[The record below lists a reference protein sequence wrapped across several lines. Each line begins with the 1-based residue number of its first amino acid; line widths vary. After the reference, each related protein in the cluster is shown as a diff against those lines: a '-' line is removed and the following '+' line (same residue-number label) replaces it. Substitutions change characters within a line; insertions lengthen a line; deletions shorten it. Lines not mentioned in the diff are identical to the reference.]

1 MTTTKSDIGFIDYAL
16 IGYTI
21 VCGGVFIF
29 LYLYMRYIGES
40 MSKITGMD
48 PLLGEITA
56 GLFGIGMII
65 IFGGMVKLTIQSVRE
80 GDETL

>member
-1 MTTTKSDIGFIDYAL
+1 MDKTESKVSFIDYAM

-29 LYLYMRYIGES
+29 LYLYMKYIGES
-40 MSKITGMD
+40 MSKIAGMD
-48 PLLGEITA
+48 PLFGEIIA
-56 GLFGIGMII
+56 GLFGVGMII

-80 GDETL
+80 GEQS